1 MPEANT
7 ERREQDGDDDLAADL
22 TTTWHF
28 LSAIFAKA
36 DDSNLTVV
44 VDCWAPNEEANK
56 DGGPHK
62 FVVGYLGIQ
71 GKLYHRQKKKKKI
84 VDTNFLSVMSVLPL
98 IIRMLSSALEVV
110 FGFLLKF
117 QVFNS

>member
-84 VDTNFLSVMSVLPL
+84 RGHKLFKRNVGFAVDH
-98 IIRMLSSALEVV
+98 
-110 FGFLLKF
+110 
-117 QVFNS
+117 

>member
-44 VDCWAPNEEANK
+44 VD
-56 DGGPHK
+56 
-62 FVVGYLGIQ
+62 
-71 GKLYHRQKKKKKI
+71 
-84 VDTNFLSVMSVLPL
+84 
-98 IIRMLSSALEVV
+98 
-110 FGFLLKF
+110 
-117 QVFNS
+117 